1 MRVLVTGAGGFV
13 GPYLIAALRDQFGGE
28 LELFATSKDHVPH
41 PSVGTIEALDVCD
54 AVAVEEIVRRLQ
66 PDHIFHL
73 AGLAAVPKA
82 AANVDLAWTIHLFG
96 SLYIARAILN
106 NVPNSF
112 LHHVSTGQ
120 VYGASA
126 LPGLALDETALLA
139 PNNTYS
145 ATKAS
150 ADLALGA
157 LAAEGLRC
165 VRLRPFNHIGP
176 GQSEDFVVS
185 SFAMQIARIE
195 AGLQEAVIRVGNLD
209 AERDFLDVRDIATA
223 YALAIKKSGEL
234 EAGTVLNIASGR
246 PIRIRD
252 ILHRLVELSG
262 VRIAVEQDAA
272 RMRPSDIPRFIGD
285 AARARQILG
294 WSPKWDFETTLT
306 DILNDARNRV
316 RETASGRA

>member
-13 GPYLIAALRDQFGGE
+13 GPYLIAALRDQFGSG
-28 LELFATSKDHVPH
+28 LDLVATSKDRVPH
-41 PSVGTIEALDVCD
+41 PSIGTIEALDVCD
-54 AVAVEEIVRRLQ
+54 AAAVEEIVRRVQ
-66 PDHIFHL
+66 PDHIVHL
-73 AGLAAVPKA
+73 AGLAAIPKA
-82 AANVDLAWTIHLFG
+82 AANVDLAWNIHLFG
-96 SLYIARAILN
+96 SLHIARAVLRH
-106 NVPNSF
+106 VPKSV
-112 LHHVSTGQ
+112 LHHISTGQ

-126 LPGLALDETALLA
+126 LPGLALDETVLLA

-165 VRLRPFNHIGP
+165 IRLRPFNHIGP

-185 SFAMQIARIE
+185 SFAMQVARIE
-195 AGLQEAVIRVGNLD
+195 AGLQEPVMRVGNLD
-209 AERDFLDVRDIATA
+209 AERDFLDVRDIAAA

-234 EAGTVLNIASGR
+234 EAGAVLNIASGR
-246 PIRIRD
+246 PVRIRD
-252 ILHRLVELSG
+252 ILHRLVKLSG
-262 VRIAVEQDAA
+262 VQIAVEQDAA
-272 RMRPSDIPRFIGD
+272 RMRPSDIPRYIGD

-294 WSPKWDFETTLT
+294 WSPKWEFETTLT

-316 RETASGRA
+316 REAAGGRA